1 MELVIVFGPA
11 AVGKMTV
18 GHALCELT
26 GFKLFH
32 NHATIEPVLGI
43 FPFGSEPFNRLVSEF
58 RRRVIEEAATSD
70 LPGLVFTFVWGLDDS
85 HEIDVIASYIE
96 IAESAGGRAH
106 LVELYAEQE
115 ERLARNAT
123 EFRLAQKASKRD
135 LDRSRRNLLDL
146 DAEYTLNTGGTRTK
160 AEDLIEQHNHIRID
174 NTSLTPQQAA
184 ERIVQAFDFETNAQH
199 SPTRPTTPA

>member
-1 MELVIVFGPA
+1 MAGMELVIVFGPA

-70 LPGLVFTFVWGLDDS
+70 LPGLVFTFVWGLNDPD
-85 HEIDVIASYIE
+85 EIDVIASYIQ

-115 ERLARNAT
+115 ERLARNTT

-135 LDRSRRNLLDL
+135 VDRSRRNLLAL
-146 DAEYTLNTGGTRTK
+146 DAEYTLNTGGPRTK
-160 AEDLIEQHNHIRID
+160 AEDLIEQHNHVRID
-174 NTSLTPQQAA
+174 NTSLTPREAA
-184 ERIVQAFDFETNAQH
+184 EQIAEAFGFETFAQP
-199 SPTRPTTPA
+199 SSTTPS